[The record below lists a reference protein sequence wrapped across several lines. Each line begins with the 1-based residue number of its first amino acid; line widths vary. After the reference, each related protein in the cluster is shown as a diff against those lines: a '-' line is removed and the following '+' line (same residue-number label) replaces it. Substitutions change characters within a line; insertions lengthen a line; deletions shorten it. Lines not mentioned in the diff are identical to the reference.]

1 MVQARKPAGSPNSTG
16 GQYDRSPVSMAGM
29 PPALGDGQ
37 NVIITRDQC
46 YEEELRDG
54 RYAHATLRGCDLRY
68 LDMVDVSLQDSVLDH
83 CDLTGSHDAHATLR
97 GCDLRYLDM
106 VDVSLQDSVLDHC
119 DLTGSHANLQGDHV
133 TMAGRVLHGGDPV
146 GTPIRLAGR

>member
-16 GQYDRSPVSMAGM
+16 GQYDRNPAGRTGM

-83 CDLTGSHDAHATLR
+83 CDLTGSH
-97 GCDLRYLDM
+97 
-106 VDVSLQDSVLDHC
+106 
-119 DLTGSHANLQGDHV
+119 ANLQGDHV
-133 TMAGRVLHGGDPV
+133 TMAGSVLHGGEPV
-146 GTPIRLAGR
+146 ESTVRLAGR